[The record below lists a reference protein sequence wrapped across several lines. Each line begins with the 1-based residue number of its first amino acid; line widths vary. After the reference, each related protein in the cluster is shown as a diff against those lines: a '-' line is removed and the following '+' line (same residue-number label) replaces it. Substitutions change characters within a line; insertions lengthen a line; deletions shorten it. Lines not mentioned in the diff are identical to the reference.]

1 VPPKAF
7 FLSNCPLK
15 RFTQFLSARSDR
27 IEVFYG
33 REGGGGMET
42 ESKRGTRREK
52 YSNLKAAVTNLYT
65 LRADF

>member
-7 FLSNCPLK
+7 LLSNCPLK

-33 REGGGGMET
+33 REGGGEMET

-52 YSNLKAAVTNLYT
+52 DSNLKAAVTILYT
-65 LRADF
+65 VSADF